1 MEIQLIKQTDEK
13 LLPEHAAIVRAYL
26 LGAIDGATDADK
38 RAWRLFL
45 SALASAGSGE
55 VFNLDVTYS
64 RQAWFHKLHFKII
77 GAFFESQQSFDK
89 LDQFRNWLKIG
100 AGFVN
105 WVDDTPIPK
114 SISYTECS
122 ELEMREFHGK
132 CVEFLRTQHAQ
143 SFLWPAVT
151 PKIAEQC
158 VESLLL
164 PFEEF

>member
-45 SALASAGSGE
+45 SALASSGSGE

-77 GAFFESQQSFDK
+77 GAFFEAQDSFDN
-89 LDQFRNWLKIG
+89 LNAFRDWLKIG
-100 AGFVN
+100 SKYVD
-105 WVDDTPIPK
+105 WVDGEPVPK
-114 SISYTECS
+114 SVNYAECD
-122 ELEMREFHGK
+122 ELTMREFHGK

-143 SFLWPAVT
+143 SFLWPAVS
-151 PKIAEQC
+151 PLIAEKC